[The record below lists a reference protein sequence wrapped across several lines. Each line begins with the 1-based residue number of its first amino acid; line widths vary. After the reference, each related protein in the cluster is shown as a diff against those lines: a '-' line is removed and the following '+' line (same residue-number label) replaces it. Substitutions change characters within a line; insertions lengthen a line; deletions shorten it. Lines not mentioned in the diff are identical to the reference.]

1 MIKNLYIAFTTI
13 ALGYL
18 MMKEPEISVVKENVV
33 DESSL
38 RADSLKSFL
47 TASDNAISTK
57 IEKTTK
63 TIVSL
68 KEEVS
73 ELKGVI
79 KQKELQINEL
89 KGTISEY
96 TSNIGDKFSI
106 LAASE
111 EAGK

>member
-1 MIKNLYIAFTTI
+1 MIKNLYIAFATI

-18 MMKEPEISVVKENVV
+18 IMNEPETATENVI
-33 DESSL
+33 DEYSL

-57 IEKTTK
+57 IEKTTN

-89 KGTISEY
+89 KNTISEY
-96 TSNIGDKFSI
+96 TSNIGDNFSI
-106 LAASE
+106 LAASQ

>member
-18 MMKEPEISVVKENVV
+18 LMKEPETSVVTENII

-57 IEKTTK
+57 IEKTTN

-89 KGTISEY
+89 KVTISEY
-96 TSNIGDKFSI
+96 TSNIGDKFSV

>member
-18 MMKEPEISVVKENVV
+18 LTKEPDVTPVTENIV

-57 IEKTTK
+57 IEKTAT

-96 TSNIGDKFSI
+96 TSNIGDKFSV

>member
-18 MMKEPEISVVKENVV
+18 LMKKPDVVTENIV

-57 IEKTTK
+57 IEKTAT
-63 TIVSL
+63 TIVRL

-89 KGTISEY
+89 KNTISEY

>member
-1 MIKNLYIAFTTI
+1 MIKNLYIAFATI

-18 MMKEPEISVVKENVV
+18 LVKEPEVVTENIV

-57 IEKTTK
+57 IEKTTN

-106 LAASE
+106 LATSE

>member
-1 MIKNLYIAFTTI
+1 MIKNLYIAFETI

-18 MMKEPEISVVKENVV
+18 MMKDTEPVTKNVI

-38 RADSLKSFL
+38 RSDSLKSFL

-57 IEKTTK
+57 IEKTTN
-63 TIVSL
+63 TIISL

-89 KGTISEY
+89 KNTISDY

-106 LAASE
+106 LATSE
-111 EAGK
+111 EDGK

>member
-13 ALGYL
+13 GLGYL
-18 MMKEPEISVVKENVV
+18 MMKEPDVTPVTENIV

-57 IEKTTK
+57 IEKTTN

-89 KGTISEY
+89 KNTISDY

>member
-1 MIKNLYIAFTTI
+1 
-13 ALGYL
+13 
-18 MMKEPEISVVKENVV
+18 
-33 DESSL
+33 
-38 RADSLKSFL
+38 L

-57 IEKTTK
+57 IEKTTN

-89 KGTISEY
+89 KSTISEY
-96 TSNIGDKFSI
+96 TSNIGDNFSI

-111 EAGK
+111 EVGK

>member
-18 MMKEPEISVVKENVV
+18 LMKKPDVVTENVV

-57 IEKTTK
+57 IEKTTN

-89 KGTISEY
+89 KNTISDY

-106 LAASE
+106 LATSE

>member
-18 MMKEPEISVVKENVV
+18 MMKEPEPAIESVI

-47 TASDNAISTK
+47 TTSDNAISTK
-57 IEKTTK
+57 IQKTTN

-73 ELKGVI
+73 ELKGVV

-89 KGTISEY
+89 KSTISEY
-96 TSNIGDKFSI
+96 TSNIGDNFSI

>member
-13 ALGYL
+13 GLGYL
-18 MMKEPEISVVKENVV
+18 MMKELDVSPVTENVV

-57 IEKTTK
+57 IEKTAT

-89 KGTISEY
+89 KSTISDY
-96 TSNIGDKFSI
+96 TSNIGDKFSV
-106 LAASE
+106 LAAPE

>member
-1 MIKNLYIAFTTI
+1 MIKNLYIAFVTI

-18 MMKEPEISVVKENVV
+18 MMRQSDTVTENVI

-38 RADSLKSFL
+38 RSDSLKSFL

-57 IEKTTK
+57 IEKTTN

-89 KGTISEY
+89 KNTISDY

-106 LAASE
+106 LATSE

>member
-18 MMKEPEISVVKENVV
+18 LMKKPDVVTENIV

-57 IEKTTK
+57 IEKTTN

-89 KGTISEY
+89 KNTISEY

>member
-18 MMKEPEISVVKENVV
+18 MMKEPDVTPVTENIV

-57 IEKTTK
+57 IEKTTN

-89 KGTISEY
+89 KNTISDY

-106 LAASE
+106 LATSE

>member
-13 ALGYL
+13 GLVYL
-18 MMKEPEISVVKENVV
+18 MMKEPDVTPVTENIV

-57 IEKTTK
+57 IEKTTN

-89 KGTISEY
+89 KNTISDY

-106 LAASE
+106 LATSE

>member
-18 MMKEPEISVVKENVV
+18 LTKEPEVVTENVV

-38 RADSLKSFL
+38 RADSLNTFL
-47 TASDNAISTK
+47 KVSDNAISTK
-57 IEKTTK
+57 IEKTTS

-89 KGTISEY
+89 KSTISEY

-106 LAASE
+106 FAASE

>member
-18 MMKEPEISVVKENVV
+18 LVKEPEVVTENIV

-57 IEKTTK
+57 IEKTTN

-89 KGTISEY
+89 KNTISDY

-106 LAASE
+106 LATSE

>member
-18 MMKEPEISVVKENVV
+18 LVKEPEVVKENII

-38 RADSLKSFL
+38 RSDSLKSFL

-68 KEEVS
+68 KEEVC

>member
-18 MMKEPEISVVKENVV
+18 LVKEPDVTPVTENIV

-57 IEKTTK
+57 IEKTAT

-79 KQKELQINEL
+79 KQKEIQINEL

-96 TSNIGDKFSI
+96 TSNIGDKFSV

>member
-13 ALGYL
+13 ALVYL
-18 MMKEPEISVVKENVV
+18 MMKEPDVTPVTENIV

-57 IEKTTK
+57 IEKTAT

-89 KGTISEY
+89 KNTISDY

-106 LAASE
+106 LATSE

>member
-18 MMKEPEISVVKENVV
+18 LVKEPETSVVKENVI

-38 RADSLKSFL
+38 RSDSLKSFL

-57 IEKTTK
+57 IEKTK
-63 TIVSL
+63 NTIVSL

-96 TSNIGDKFSI
+96 TSNIGDKFSV

>member
-1 MIKNLYIAFTTI
+1 MIKNVYIVLATI

-18 MMKEPEISVVKENVV
+18 LMKEPDVAPVIENVV

-47 TASDNAISTK
+47 VVSDNAISTK
-57 IEKTTK
+57 IEKAAT

-79 KQKELQINEL
+79 KQKESQINEL
-89 KGTISEY
+89 KNTISDY
-96 TSNIGDKFSI
+96 GSNIGDKFSI

>member
-13 ALGYL
+13 GLGYL
-18 MMKEPEISVVKENVV
+18 MMKELDVSPVTENVV

-57 IEKTTK
+57 IEKTAT

-89 KGTISEY
+89 KSTISEY
-96 TSNIGDKFSI
+96 TSNIGDKFSV